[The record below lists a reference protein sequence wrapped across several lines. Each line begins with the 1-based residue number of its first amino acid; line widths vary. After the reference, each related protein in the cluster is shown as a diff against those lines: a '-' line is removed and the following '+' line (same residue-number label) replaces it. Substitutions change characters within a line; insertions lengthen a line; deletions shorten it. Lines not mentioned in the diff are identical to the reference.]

1 MNHDFVILN
10 LNIGG
15 YRLHARLWPTLAT
28 LLVLPVLV
36 SLGFWQL
43 HRAQEKRLLQ
53 AEFDRR
59 QNEAPAPLE
68 LSREPVGQMRFRR
81 VVIHGY
87 YEPKYQILLD
97 NRVEPDQIGYY
108 VLTPFRIEGSDARVL
123 VNRGWVALGHS
134 RQELPRIETPEAT
147 LNVTGIVTVPDV
159 HGFHLGGATPSGSG
173 WQPVW
178 EYLDLA
184 EYARRVPFPVQPVVV
199 LLDPDSAAGGFRREW
214 ARLDTGIAMHEGYA
228 VQWFALASALVA
240 IYIFVNIH
248 KIDAAGSKER

>member
-59 QNEAPAPLE
+59 LVLA
-68 LSREPVGQMRFRR
+68 
-81 VVIHGY
+81 IHGY

-97 NRVEPDQIGYY
+97 NRVEQDQVGYH